1 MRDYPGMHNIIHMNI
16 LLVEDEPKVAEFIK
30 KGLKEQSHEVALASD
45 GPTGEK
51 MALAS
56 EYDLLILDVILP
68 GKSGLEVCKAVRKE
82 KPDVPI
88 LMLTAMGTTQ
98 DKVTGFEAGAD
109 DYLVKPFHFDE
120 LLARIKALSR
130 RRVAASPGT
139 IRKVA
144 DLEIDIYQKKAWRS
158 GKEIMLTTKEFALLD
173 LLVQNKNNVLS
184 RSSIAEAVWGIDFNR
199 RTNLIDVYINYLR
212 EKIDKG
218 FTKPLI
224 HTVIGMGYV
233 LKES

>member
-1 MRDYPGMHNIIHMNI
+1 MNI
-16 LLVEDEPKVAEFIK
+16 LLVEDEPKVAEFISR
-30 KGLKEQSHEVALASD
+30 GLKEQSHTVELASE
-45 GPTGEK
+45 GLSGEK
-51 MALAS
+51 MALAGD
-56 EYDLLILDVILP
+56 YDLLILDVILP
-68 GKSGLEVCKAVRKE
+68 GKSGLEVCKAVRRE

-88 LMLTAMGTTQ
+88 LMLTALGTTQ
-98 DKVTGFEAGAD
+98 DKVIGFEAGAD
-109 DYLVKPFHFDE
+109 DYLVKPFHFEE

-139 IRKVA
+139 IRKVE
-144 DLEIDIYQKKAWRS
+144 DLEIDIYQKKAWRA
-158 GKEIMLTTKEFALLD
+158 GKEIILTAKEFALLD

-218 FTKPLI
+218 FGKPLI

-233 LKES
+233 LKEK

>member
-1 MRDYPGMHNIIHMNI
+1 MHI
-16 LLVEDEPKVAEFIK
+16 LLVEDEPKVADFIK
-30 KGLKEQSHEVALASD
+30 KGLKEQAHTVE
-45 GPTGEK
+45 
-51 MALAS
+51 LAS
-56 EYDLLILDVILP
+56 EGITGENLGVNEEFDLIILDVILP
-68 GKSGLEVCKAVRKE
+68 GKSGLEVCRAIRKA

-88 LMLTAMGTTQ
+88 LMLTALGTTQ
-98 DKVTGFEAGAD
+98 DKVIGFESGAD
-109 DYLVKPFHFDE
+109 DYLVKPFHFEE

-130 RRVAASPGT
+130 RRIAATPGT

-144 DLEIDIYQKKAWRS
+144 DLEIDIYQKKAWRA

-173 LLVQNKNNVLS
+173 LLVQNKGNVLS

-218 FTKPLI
+218 FGSPLI

-233 LKES
+233 LREK

>member
-1 MRDYPGMHNIIHMNI
+1 MNI

-30 KGLKEQSHEVALASD
+30 RGLTEQSHVVELASD
-45 GPTGEK
+45 GLSGEK
-51 MALAS
+51 MALTGD
-56 EYDLLILDVILP
+56 YDLLILDVIVP
-68 GKSGLEVCKAVRKE
+68 GKSGLEVCRAVRKE

-88 LMLTAMGTTQ
+88 LMLTALGTTQ
-98 DKVTGFEAGAD
+98 DKVIGFEAGAD

-144 DLEIDIYQKKAWRS
+144 DLEIDIYQKKAWRD
-158 GKEIMLTTKEFALLD
+158 GKEILLTAKEFALLD

-218 FTKPLI
+218 FGKPLI

-233 LKES
+233 LKG

>member
-1 MRDYPGMHNIIHMNI
+1 MNI
-16 LLVEDEPKVAEFIK
+16 LLVEDEPKVADFIR
-30 KGLKEQSHEVALASD
+30 KGLKEQLHEVTLASD
-45 GPTGEK
+45 GPTGEGL
-51 MALAS
+51 ALGND
-56 EYDLLILDVILP
+56 YDLIILDVILP
-68 GKSGLEVCKAVRKE
+68 GKTGLDVCRAVRKE

-88 LMLTAMGTTQ
+88 LILTAMGTTQ
-98 DKVTGFEAGAD
+98 DKVTGFETGAD
-109 DYLVKPFHFDE
+109 DYLTKPFHFEE

-130 RRVAASPGT
+130 RRVAAAPGT
-139 IRKVA
+139 VRKVA
-144 DLEIDIYQKKAWRS
+144 DLEIDIYLKKAWRS

-173 LLVQNKNNVLS
+173 LLIQNKNVVLS

-218 FTKPLI
+218 FANPLI

-233 LKES
+233 LKEK

>member
-1 MRDYPGMHNIIHMNI
+1 MNI

-30 KGLKEQSHEVALASD
+30 KGLKEQSHVVELASD
-45 GPTGEK
+45 GLSGEK

-56 EYDLLILDVILP
+56 DYDLLILDVILP
-68 GKSGLEVCKAVRKE
+68 GKSGLEVCKVVRKE

-88 LMLTAMGTTQ
+88 LMLTALGTTQ

-109 DYLVKPFHFDE
+109 DYLVKPFHFEE

-139 IRKVA
+139 MRKVA
-144 DLEIDIYQKKAWRS
+144 DLEIDIYQKKAWRA
-158 GKEIMLTTKEFALLD
+158 GKEIMLTAKEFSLLD

-218 FTKPLI
+218 FSKPLI

-233 LKES
+233 LKEK

>member
-1 MRDYPGMHNIIHMNI
+1 MHI
-16 LLVEDEPKVAEFIK
+16 LLVEDEPKVADFIR
-30 KGLKEQSHEVALASD
+30 KGLKEKAYSVELVSD
-45 GPTGEK
+45 GTLGEER
-51 MALAS
+51 ALR
-56 EYDLLILDVILP
+56 EVFDLVILDVILP
-68 GKSGLEVCKAVRKE
+68 GKSGLEVCKTVRRE
-82 KPDVPI
+82 KPDLPI
-88 LMLTAMGTTQ
+88 IMLTALGTTQ
-98 DKVTGFEAGAD
+98 DKVTGFESGAD

-130 RRVAASPGT
+130 RRTVAAPGT

-144 DLEIDIYQKKAWRS
+144 DLEIDIYQKKAWRA
-158 GKEIMLTTKEFALLD
+158 GKEILLTAKEFALLD
-173 LLVQNKNNVLS
+173 LLVQNKDSVLS

-218 FTKPLI
+218 FGKPLI

-233 LKES
+233 LKEKP